1 MYRADQC
8 SLSTAVGD
16 IDHCLILDQTLNT
29 FDPAKLCCEHQRGS
43 TLFIL
48 QIGVRPFLQQIPQ
61 PIEIASLGDNMQR
74 GFTGRIVLCPQCD
87 RTRLIDE
94 FFDVLTLAFADSLQE
109 IVAVGKLGDEV
120 ALGRY
125 QVAVDRMNPL
135 WKKRA
140 AERMGGM
147 EALEKQLSGVAAQM
161 VQQGISMI
169 SFKPQGQ
176 PKVYQVTPGKK
187 VVKEGGVN
195 VEKLVYTK
203 WLVMVPTVTKF
214 RIMREGVPKPL
225 VIESISYQ
233 VAVSD
238 KGKNDWTFID
248 GAGLKPADLRGLFIT
263 LPQDIELP
271 PVEKREVR

>member
-1 MYRADQC
+1 M
-8 SLSTAVGD
+8 
-16 IDHCLILDQTLNT
+16 
-29 FDPAKLCCEHQRGS
+29 
-43 TLFIL
+43 IL
-48 QIGVRPFLQQIPQ
+48 QARKKPASFTVAGLTRRASGAIHCAVKPLLLLLFPISIIGLCGSVLAQAPAAPQ
-61 PIEIASLGDNMQR
+61 ASLAEAEVQAESVPPEV
-74 GFTGRIVLCPQCD
+74 TASAV
-87 RTRLIDE
+87 
-94 FFDVLTLAFADSLQE
+94 A
-109 IVAVGKLGDEV
+109 AVGKLGDEV
-120 ALGRY
+120 VLGRY

-187 VVKEGGVN
+187 LVKEGGVN

>member
-1 MYRADQC
+1 MSARDFCAMLQVRKNPTTSIVAGLTRREC
-8 SLSTAVGD
+8 GAIHCAVKPLSLLLLPISIIGLCGSVLAQAPTAR
-16 IDHCLILDQTLNT
+16 Q
-29 FDPAKLCCEHQRGS
+29 
-43 TLFIL
+43 
-48 QIGVRPFLQQIPQ
+48 
-61 PIEIASLGDNMQR
+61 ASLAEAEVQAEAVPPEV
-74 GFTGRIVLCPQCD
+74 TASAV
-87 RTRLIDE
+87 
-94 FFDVLTLAFADSLQE
+94 A
-109 IVAVGKLGDEV
+109 AVGKLGDEV
-120 ALGRY
+120 VLGRY

-187 VVKEGGVN
+187 VVKEGGAN